1 MIVQVRGII
10 EGKHIELEHE
20 TSLPFG
26 SQIVVNIESQPLPIE
41 EKRSLVD
48 SLCGAWAGD
57 SSLSTIFAG
66 IEQQR
71 SAAMPREVNFNAAS

>member
-1 MIVQVRGII
+1 MIMQVRGII

-20 TSLPFG
+20 TNLPFG
-26 SQIVVNIESQPLPIE
+26 SQIVVNIESQPLSIE

-57 SSLSTIFAG
+57 SSLSTIFAWLTDA
-66 IEQQR
+66 R
-71 SAAMPREVNFNAAS
+71 TA